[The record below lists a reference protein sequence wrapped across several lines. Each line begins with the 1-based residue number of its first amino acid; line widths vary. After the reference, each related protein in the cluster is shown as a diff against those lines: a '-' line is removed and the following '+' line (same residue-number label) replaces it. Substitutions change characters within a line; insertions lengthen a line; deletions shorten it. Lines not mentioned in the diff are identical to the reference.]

1 MVLLFMLAASFS
13 VNRSRHSFDQLHRRR
28 QLHVSVGCHVKPA
41 NDREVYITGLG
52 CGRIEKSRPIDLSV
66 GMRPDLLDRAA
77 RIAEE

>member
-1 MVLLFMLAASFS
+1 LTSCIAA
-13 VNRSRHSFDQLHRRR
+13 VNCTFLWAAMSNRH
-28 QLHVSVGCHVKPA
+28 
-41 NDREVYITGLG
+41 DREVYIAGLG